1 MWLAL
6 GFVAFA
12 ALLLIGLGLNA
23 WKALKL
29 SDKQLKNIDKSKLKD
44 WNEDGWDNDKDDSGS

>member
-1 MWLAL
+1 MWLAIAAIVLVVGLIL
-6 GFVAFA
+6 GIA
-12 ALLLIGLGLNA
+12 LNA

-44 WNEDGWDNDKDDSGS
+44 WDEDGWDDKDE